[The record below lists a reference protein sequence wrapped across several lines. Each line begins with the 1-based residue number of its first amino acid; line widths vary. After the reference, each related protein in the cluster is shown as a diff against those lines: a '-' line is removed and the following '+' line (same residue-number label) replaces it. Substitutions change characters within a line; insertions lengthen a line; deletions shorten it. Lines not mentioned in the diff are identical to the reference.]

1 MTAVPGT
8 KGCLLRLDSL
18 AGEGAV
24 QYIVRWPP
32 RTPNWEILVEVPAQ
46 PAPQFLRHS
55 PRRSGPSRALL
66 LLMEDSGERGCSCRA
81 QKRQAYVK
89 CIQELFP
96 NTLTT
101 EHQFGD
107 AVRFL
112 SCAKTVLPGDR
123 VLVLP
128 SSRALE
134 KPEARRD
141 VAKQA
146 VARACVCKHPPPQA
160 AGII

>member
-46 PAPQFLRHS
+46 PASPFLQALTPPQRAVAGIVAANGGQWRTRLQL
-55 PRRSGPSRALL
+55 PSAK
-66 LLMEDSGERGCSCRA
+66 E
-81 QKRQAYVK
+81 AYVK

-101 EHQFGD
+101 KHQFGD
-107 AVRFL
+107 AVRYL

>member
-101 EHQFGD
+101 EHQFRD

-123 VLVLP
+123 VRMLP

-146 VARACVCKHPPPQA
+146 VALACVCKHPPP
-160 AGII
+160 

>member
-1 MTAVPGT
+1 M
-8 KGCLLRLDSL
+8 
-18 AGEGAV
+18 

-46 PAPQFLRHS
+46 PASPFLQALTPPQRAVAGIVAANGGQWRTRLQL
-55 PRRSGPSRALL
+55 PSAK
-66 LLMEDSGERGCSCRA
+66 E
-81 QKRQAYVK
+81 AYVK

-101 EHQFGD
+101 EHQFRD

-112 SCAKTVLPGDR
+112 SCAKTVLPGNR
-123 VLVLP
+123 VRVLP

-160 AGII
+160 AGMI